1 MRIAQISLSLSGTF
15 WPHKLAFV
23 PAAIICEFFHA
34 EFYLTMKG
42 NFKYVRGNF
51 ENGAK
56 NSE

>member
-1 MRIAQISLSLSGTF
+1 LPVNFACF
-15 WPHKLAFV
+15 FP
-23 PAAIICEFFHA
+23 AIICEFFHA